1 MKLRF
6 LSRDDVRASFDM
18 DEAIDAMREAFGQLS
33 GYQAEIPPRSSV
45 RAEKGVLM
53 VMSGRLSKS
62 NAMGAK
68 LISVFESN
76 AERGLP
82 VVNALLVMVDAATGI
97 PLAVVEGT
105 YLTALRTGAASGLAT
120 DLLARED
127 ASVLTVF
134 GAGVQARTQVEA
146 VRAVRSIQEVRIVSR
161 RPESAAELA
170 EELEGVDVEVLED
183 RTRAVRGAHV
193 VCTATTSYEPVFR
206 GEDLDPGT
214 HVNGL
219 SSLGPDARE
228 VDDGLVTRA
237 RIVVDSMEA
246 ALEQAGDLVSPIRR
260 NVISRADLY
269 GELGEIVN
277 GRLPGRTGPDQITFF
292 KSVGN
297 AAQDLAMGRRLM
309 VHAAQHDLGTM
320 VEM

>member
-6 LSRDDVRASFDM
+6 LSRDDVRSAFTM
-18 DEAIDAMREAFGQLS
+18 EEAIDAMREAFGQLS
-33 GYQAEIPPRSSV
+33 GYQAEIPPRTSV
-45 RAEKGVLM
+45 PAEKGVFM
-53 VMSGRLSKS
+53 VMPGRLSKS
-62 NAMGAK
+62 SAMGAK

-82 VVNALLVMVDAATGI
+82 VVNALLVMVDAGTGI
-97 PLAVVEGT
+97 PLAVVEGA

-146 VRAVRSIQEVRIVSR
+146 VRSVRDIEEVRVVSR
-161 RPESAAELA
+161 KPESAAELA
-170 EELEGVDVEVLED
+170 EELDGLTVEALED
-183 RTRAVRGAHV
+183 RSRAVRGAHV
-193 VCTATTSYEPVFR
+193 ICTATTSVDPVFP
-206 GEDLDPGT
+206 GEDVDPGT

-219 SSLGPDARE
+219 SSLGPEARE
-228 VDDGLVTRA
+228 VDDDLVTRA
-237 RIVVDSMEA
+237 RIVVDS
-246 ALEQAGDLVSPIRR
+246 LESCLGQAGDLADPIRR
-260 NVISRADLY
+260 NVISRADVY

-277 GRLPGRTGPDQITFF
+277 GRLPGRTEPEQITFF